1 MSISMKMIKKGGFLG
16 LMVVLIVVIF
26 SLVRSLLGYLKLD
39 DRFLVAETEVEKLEE
54 ENRSLGVTLYE
65 EDRDFV
71 MEKELRDSLGFSRQG
86 EVVVVLP
93 DGLVDK
99 TIEERKQEEVNEE
112 QLPNWKN
119 WWDLFF

>member
-1 MSISMKMIKKGGFLG
+1 MSTSGKIIKKGGFFG
-16 LMVVLIVVIF
+16 LIVVLMVVIF

-39 DRFLVAETEVEKLEE
+39 DRFLLAENEVEKLEV
-54 ENRSLGVTLYE
+54 ENKNLGVTLYE
-65 EDRDFV
+65 EDKDFV

-93 DGLVDK
+93 DDLVNK
-99 TIEERKQEEVNEE
+99 TIEDRKQEVASEE
-112 QLPNWKN
+112 QLPNWKK